1 MADSELVG
9 TWALVATEWRRTD
22 GRHAN
27 PFGPLAVGVLT
38 YDAAGNMAAQVMR
51 AERPQSPGAQASSIE
66 AAMAS
71 AFAGYIGYFGTY
83 EIDHARGVVVH
94 TVIGSAF
101 PAWVGGAHNR
111 RFAIDGD
118 RLTLR
123 DSATAMDGTAVEAA
137 TIWQR
142 IS

>member
-9 TWALVATEWRRTD
+9 TWALVATEWRRAD

-27 PFGPLAVGVLT
+27 PFGAGAVGVLT

-51 AERPQSPGAQASSIE
+51 AERPTAPDGHSTSME

-83 EIDHARGVVVH
+83 EIDRARGVVVH
-94 TVIGSAF
+94 TVIGSAY
-101 PAWVGGAHNR
+101 PLWVGGTHNR
-111 RFAIDGD
+111 RFSVEGN
-118 RLTLR
+118 RLTLC
-123 DSATAMDGTAVEAA
+123 DSVLATDGTAVEAS

-142 IS
+142 ID